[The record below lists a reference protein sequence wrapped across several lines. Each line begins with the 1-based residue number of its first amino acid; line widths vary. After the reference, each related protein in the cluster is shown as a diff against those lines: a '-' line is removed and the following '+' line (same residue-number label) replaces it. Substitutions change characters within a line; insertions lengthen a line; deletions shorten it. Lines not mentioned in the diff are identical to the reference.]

1 MSTTSRVIDSKAAR
15 RTVGVRDA
23 KARLSELLRDA
34 QLGHE
39 WTITERGKP
48 IARIVPIATRQAT
61 LEERLLRLVARGVID
76 AAPLHPAPLPQPL
89 RLPVGLARRMLD
101 DDRSA

>member
-1 MSTTSRVIDSKAAR
+1 MR
-15 RTVGVRDA
+15 RTIGVRDA

-48 IARIVPIATRQAT
+48 IARIVPIAAAEAS
-61 LEERLLRLVARGVID
+61 LEERLSRLVKSGVI
-76 AAPLHPAPLPQPL
+76 ARAQAIESRLPPPL
-89 RLPVGLARRMLD
+89 RLAAGLAQRMLD
-101 DDRSA
+101 EDRGA

>member
-1 MSTTSRVIDSKAAR
+1 MSTTSRDLATKATR

-48 IARIVPIATRQAT
+48 IARIVPVLPDVKPRPRLPSLKAFRATMPLLDRPIEE
-61 LEERLLRLVARGVID
+61 LIREERD
-76 AAPLHPAPLPQPL
+76 
-89 RLPVGLARRMLD
+89 RR
-101 DDRSA
+101 

>member
-1 MSTTSRVIDSKAAR
+1 MSTTSRDLATKAMR

-48 IARIVPIATRQAT
+48 IARIVPIAAQPTT
-61 LEERLLRLVARGVID
+61 LEERMQRLVANGVID
-76 AAPLHPAPLPQPL
+76 AAPLHLAPLPPPL
-89 RLPVGLARRMLD
+89 RVPVGIARRMLD
-101 DDRSA
+101 DDRNA